1 MEEKLIRLLISFLGD
16 YGKHCGDWYSFNCPC
31 CAENKGVE
39 FDNKFNLEINV
50 TPQVLSYHCW
60 RCGDTDG
67 MRGRISSLIKK
78 YGGKLI
84 YDEYKNILDEY
95 RQSQLFSLSGNEQNA
110 INDNITDVESIQ
122 LPKGFKLIE
131 DNDLLAKDAIE
142 YLKKRNVNNN
152 IIQQYKIGYI
162 PNDSHYDF
170 STRGRIIVPSYNQFG
185 ELNYWVGR
193 DYTGK
198 NKVRYMNPK
207 VEKTKFIFNEY
218 YVNWYEDVILVEG
231 VFDHIVTPNSIP
243 LLGKNLNSEFSLYNT
258 LISKARSKVVIFL
271 DDDAFDNA
279 KRIYKSLYNTSLRDN
294 LYVIIPPD
302 GYDASLIYQEQ
313 GHKGIV
319 NLMLQAKKLT
329 EYDLLN

>member
-95 RQSQLFSLSGNEQNA
+95 RQSQLFSLSGNEQNL

-243 LLGKNLNSEFSLYNT
+243 LLGKNLNNEFILYNT
-258 LISKARSKVVIFL
+258 LISNVRSKVVIFL

-294 LYVIIPPD
+294 LYVMIPPD

-313 GHKGIV
+313 GYKGII

-329 EYDLLN
+329 EYELLN